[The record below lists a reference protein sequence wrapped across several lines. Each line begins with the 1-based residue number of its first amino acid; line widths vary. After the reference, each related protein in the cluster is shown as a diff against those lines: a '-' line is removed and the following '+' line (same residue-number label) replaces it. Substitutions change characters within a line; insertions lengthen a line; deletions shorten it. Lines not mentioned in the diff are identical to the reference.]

1 MDIISALALFSSE
14 LSIYF
19 SNRRCFCIPE
29 QPQKVDGYHYSEIL
43 LIIVYLHTH
52 KTYKCLNVNTNISTF
67 PCANSQRYAETEAKQ
82 YSINTLTYIYKYV
95 SEVI

>member
-14 LSIYF
+14 LFIYF

-52 KTYKCLNVNTNISTF
+52 KTYKC
-67 PCANSQRYAETEAKQ
+67 
-82 YSINTLTYIYKYV
+82 
-95 SEVI
+95 